1 MLDILSEIC
10 QIRCDRA
17 MDRMLAEASA
27 GGTADSLAA
36 ASAAADRLGN
46 MALARVAVGCRA
58 VDREGRMFVVADKK
72 LVASR
77 RVPEVP
83 RGYHCELSIR

>member
-27 GGTADSLAA
+27 GGIADSLAA

-58 VDREGRMFVVADKK
+58 VDREGRMFVADKE